1 MALKLAIAPLILAPF
16 LSGCFWATTKSEG
29 EGMRKDITT
38 LQGQMSSKQQ
48 ELDTEIA
55 QLKSVLEDATKV
67 LKRNSA
73 DLGADVDGLRS
84 DIRTANGLVTA
95 VNNSVNE
102 MKTAFDKYRKEN
114 DARLDSLEQRVA
126 QIESGKPSANSSPDD
141 LWRLGTQA
149 FEAARYNDA
158 IDIFKRLVQT
168 YPTHAR
174 ADDAQYFRGQSY
186 TNLKDWDKAIGAY
199 QQLVEKYPDSDLADD
214 GLYFAALA
222 AQELK
227 NCTESR
233 TYLGLIKTKYP
244 KSNVIKQA
252 NELDATIKKDL
263 KNKAKCSS

>member
-1 MALKLAIAPLILAPF
+1 MALKLAIAPLFLA
-16 LSGCFWATTKSEG
+16 GCFWATTKSEG
-29 EGMRKDITT
+29 ESMRKDITQ

-48 ELDTEIA
+48 ELDSEIA
-55 QLKSVLEDATKV
+55 QLKSVLDDATKV

-102 MKTAFDKYRKEN
+102 MKTAFDKYRKDN
-114 DARLDSLEQRVA
+114 DARMDALEARVA

-149 FEAARYNDA
+149 FDAGRYNDA
-158 IDIFKRLVQT
+158 VDIYKRLYQT
-168 YPTHAR
+168 FPTHSR
-174 ADDAQYFRGQSY
+174 ADDAMYFRGQAY
-186 TNLKDWDKAIGAY
+186 TNEKDWDKAIGAY

-214 GLYFAALA
+214 GLYFAAQA

-227 NCTESR
+227 NCTEAR
-233 TYLGLIKTKYP
+233 TYLGLITTKYP
-244 KSNVIKQA
+244 KSNVLKQA
-252 NELDATIKKDL
+252 KELDVTIKKDL
-263 KNKAKCSS
+263 KNKSKCTS

>member
-1 MALKLAIAPLILAPF
+1 MALKYAIAPLL
-16 LSGCFWATTKSEG
+16 LTGCFWTTTKAEG
-29 EGMRKDITT
+29 ESMRRDITQ

-48 ELDTEIA
+48 ELNSEIA
-55 QLKSVLEDATKV
+55 QLKSVLDDATKL

-73 DLGADVDGLRS
+73 DLGADVDGLRA

-102 MKTAFDKYRKEN
+102 MKTAFDKYRKDN
-114 DARLDSLEQRVA
+114 DARIDGLEQRVA

-149 FEAARYNDA
+149 FDAARYNDA
-158 IDIFKRLVQT
+158 VDIYKRLVQT
-168 YPTHAR
+168 YPTHSR
-174 ADDAQYFRGQSY
+174 ADDAQYFKGQSY

-222 AQELK
+222 AQQLK
-227 NCTESR
+227 NCTEAR
-233 TYLGLIKTKYP
+233 TYLGLITSKYP
-244 KSNVIKQA
+244 KSNVAKQA
-252 NELDATIKKDL
+252 KSLDAQVKKDL
-263 KNKAKCSS
+263 RNKSKCSS

>member
-1 MALKLAIAPLILAPF
+1 MALKYAIAPLFLA
-16 LSGCFWATTKSEG
+16 GCFWTTTKSEG
-29 EGMRKDITT
+29 ESMRRDITQ

-48 ELDTEIA
+48 ELNSEIA

-73 DLGADVDGLRS
+73 DLGADVDGLRN

-102 MKTAFDKYRKEN
+102 IKTALDKYRKDN
-114 DARLDSLEQRVA
+114 DARFDSLEQRVA

-149 FEAARYNDA
+149 CEAARYNDA
-158 IDIFKRLVQT
+158 IEIFKRLAQT

-186 TNLKDWDKAIGAY
+186 TNLKDWDKAIGSY

-222 AQELK
+222 AQQLK

-252 NELDATIKKDL
+252 NELDATIKKEL
-263 KNKAKCSS
+263 KSKSKCTS

>member
-1 MALKLAIAPLILAPF
+1 MALKLVYPLL
-16 LSGCFWATTKSEG
+16 LTGCFWVTTKSEG
-29 EGMRKDITT
+29 ESLRRDVTQ

-48 ELDTEIA
+48 ELDSEIA

-73 DLGADVDGLRS
+73 DLGADVDGLRN

-114 DARLDSLEQRVA
+114 DARMDSLEQRVA

-149 FEAARYNDA
+149 FDAGRYNDA

-168 YPTHAR
+168 YPTHPR

-186 TNLKDWDKAIGAY
+186 TNEKDWDKAIGAY
-199 QQLVEKYPDSDLADD
+199 QQLVEKYPDSELADD

-222 AQELK
+222 AQQLK
-227 NCTESR
+227 NCTEAR
-233 TYLGLIKTKYP
+233 TYLGIITSKYP

-252 NELDATIKKDL
+252 KELDVQVKKEL